1 MIKKISIALI
11 LFSLQACTAKFQN
24 MVVSPSANKIQVTDL
39 RPATERKTEMF
50 SWFSFSCAFGVQRFG
65 DAETAPE
72 KMDVLRQRVFEKYG
86 DGTELKINHFVVY
99 QNIQASSRGP
109 FWGPLAYDI
118 AGYAVRANG
127 PSGDAEDLYDTIK
140 NVKCD
145 PKESALGAFSPDE
158 YSGQSA
164 FVVYVDIELKGKR
177 SFVRYVGE
185 PTAKTI
191 DTGIITAL
199 QRL

>member
-50 SWFSFSCAFGVQRFG
+50 SWFSFSCAFGIQRFG
-65 DAETAPE
+65 DEESAPQ
-72 KMDVLRQRVFEKYG
+72 KMAVLRQRTFEKFG
-86 DGTELKINHFVVY
+86 EGAKLKVNHFVVY

-109 FWGPLAYDI
+109 FWGPLSYDV
-118 AGYAVRANG
+118 AGYAVRAND
-127 PSGDAEDLYDTIK
+127 PSSNSEDLYDTVK
-140 NVKCD
+140 NVECD

-164 FVVYVDIELKGKR
+164 FVVYLDIEHEGKR
-177 SFVRYVGE
+177 SFVRHVGE
-185 PTAKTI
+185 PTPVTI
-191 DTGIITAL
+191 DAGIIKAL
-199 QRL
+199 KLL